1 MEALLWFISK
11 WLFIYNN
18 QSHQPCSLGKLRGSV
33 LQSSYFQCSS
43 NRMSLEHRSAHRQ
56 NWNDHILLELFKQI
70 FCVNISLVFHYQPY
84 LCKNIWVKFLKRG
97 FEMLTIVDSRAVIT
111 FHNIQ
116 KCHFKP
122 HFWIISPTSAKVI
135 DEKLKKSI

>member
-1 MEALLWFISK
+1 MSHIFVNLVRILRSFKWESNSIHIWRLCYGFISK

-70 FCVNISLVFHYQPY
+70 FCVNISLVFYYQPY

-97 FEMLTIVDSRAVIT
+97 LEMLTIVDSRAVIT
-111 FHNIQ
+111 FL
-116 KCHFKP
+116 
-122 HFWIISPTSAKVI
+122 S
-135 DEKLKKSI
+135 